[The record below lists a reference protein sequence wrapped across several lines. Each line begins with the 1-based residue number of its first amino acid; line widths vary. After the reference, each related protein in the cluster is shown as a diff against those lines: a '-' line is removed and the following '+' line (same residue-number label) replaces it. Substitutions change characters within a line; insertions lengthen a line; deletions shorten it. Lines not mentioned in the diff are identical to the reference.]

1 MTFIYG
7 LDIDQLPSRDH
18 RVIGTVAM
26 EFIDQFNAEVLRQS
40 TEVVNFYTCLRGD
53 GFYTC
58 YDRFDSLT
66 GAWALVTFFA
76 IYRYA

>member
-1 MTFIYG
+1 
-7 LDIDQLPSRDH
+7 
-18 RVIGTVAM
+18 M
-26 EFIDQFNAEVLRQS
+26 EFVDQFNAEVLRQS
-40 TEVVNFYTCLRGD
+40 TEVINFYTCLRSD

-76 IYRYA
+76 IYRYV